1 MTNTMKASD
10 FINYATD
17 HELSIRDMA
26 KMIGVAPMTYIKFI
40 KSGKRPT
47 KQHNSVTQSLTNFYN
62 KHIKKDETSQI
73 IEAPKQIIKRS
84 AKTELV
90 YLESVEDVINE
101 LRAGNE
107 IIASGS
113 SNKTL
118 KMVDGFIISYSNNMA
133 TAINPAILCSEK
145 YCVIKEIPLKLEV
158 GKRYYTA
165 DGCIA
170 TIFNEFS
177 DGDIYCGV
185 FSGERFIFEFDPH
198 GKTLNAEQDTDLVE
212 EVA

>member
-17 HELSIRDMA
+17 HELSARDMA
-26 KMIGVAPMTYIKFI
+26 KMIGVAPMTYVKFI

-47 KQHNSVTQSLTNFYN
+47 KQRKSITQSFTNFYN
-62 KHIKKDETSQI
+62 KYIKKDETSQI
-73 IEAPKQIIKRS
+73 IEAPKQIIKRL
-84 AKTELV
+84 AKTEVV

-107 IIASGS
+107 ISVSGS
-113 SNKTL
+113 PNKTL

-133 TAINPAILCSEK
+133 LAINPAILCSEK

-165 DGCIA
+165 DGRIA
-170 TIFNEFS
+170 TIFTSLSQNEL
-177 DGDIYCGV
+177 YCGV
-185 FSGERFIFEFDPH
+185 FSGRDFIFQFDPQ
-198 GKTLNAEQDTDLVE
+198 GKALNSKKENNLVE